1 MDELTLLAVAAV
13 VLVVAVTSISD
24 RVGVA
29 APIVLVVLGVGLSL
43 VPGVPT
49 VTMDPDV
56 VLSVVLPLLLYAAA
70 VNMPATDFRR
80 DLGSITALSVV
91 LVVVSAFA
99 VGLFLWWLLPGLG
112 LAAAVALGAVVS
124 PPDAVAA
131 TSIGKRLGLP
141 NRLVTILEGEGLVN
155 DATALVMLR
164 SAVVATSGAISVG
177 GVLADFAYAVVVA
190 VLIGLAVGWVSVQ
203 VRARLH
209 QPVTSTAISLV
220 VPFIAF
226 IPAEHVGA
234 SGVLSVVVAGLV
246 TGIRAPRRLSSQAR
260 VAERTNWRT
269 VLLLLEHGVFLVLGL
284 QIAVLVDEVQDAH
297 LSVSDALWLGLL
309 VTVVLFVLRFA
320 FVAPMIAVMSRQQER
335 ARGKSQWFDE
345 AFQRLEGHPEVPEQ
359 RITKLRSMLTRRQA
373 DATFFSNE
381 GIGKRGGFV
390 IAWSGMRGVVTVAAA
405 QTLPEDLPY
414 RPPADPHRVHGGR
427 GDARGP
433 GRYAAAADPCPGHPR
448 LGRGGAAARADAPG
462 QHADGGLREPA
473 GISHPAP

>member
-49 VTMDPDV
+49 VTMEPDV

-99 VGLFLWWLLPGLG
+99 VGLFLWWLLPGPG

-190 VLIGLAVGWVSVQ
+190 VLIGLAVGWLSVQ
-203 VRARLH
+203 VRARLD

-260 VAERTNWRT
+260 VAERTN
-269 VLLLLEHGVFLVLGL
+269 
-284 QIAVLVDEVQDAH
+284 
-297 LSVSDALWLGLL
+297 
-309 VTVVLFVLRFA
+309 
-320 FVAPMIAVMSRQQER
+320 
-335 ARGKSQWFDE
+335 
-345 AFQRLEGHPEVPEQ
+345 
-359 RITKLRSMLTRRQA
+359 
-373 DATFFSNE
+373 
-381 GIGKRGGFV
+381 
-390 IAWSGMRGVVTVAAA
+390 
-405 QTLPEDLPY
+405 
-414 RPPADPHRVHGGR
+414 
-427 GDARGP
+427 
-433 GRYAAAADPCPGHPR
+433 
-448 LGRGGAAARADAPG
+448 
-462 QHADGGLREPA
+462 
-473 GISHPAP
+473 